1 MQPPLCFFYP
11 VIHCNSFFFFLQRTF
26 CNCLVMAAPA
36 AAAAHQLA
44 LTSASPSQ
52 TSCTET
58 NTLQAPP
65 QGNPKVLPEVGE
77 THNPF
82 RKFWLYRRVLS
93 QLNMPGKALWD
104 LRAGSISISCL
115 GLLGWQLSTPRTSS
129 STRGLRFP
137 FSRCRNSRN
146 SRRRSTISH
155 LRILAAMVFAP

>member
-1 MQPPLCFFYP
+1 
-11 VIHCNSFFFFLQRTF
+11 
-26 CNCLVMAAPA
+26 MAAPA

-77 THNPF
+77 IHNPF

-104 LRAGSISISCL
+104 LRGKHLNRLSEPPRLTAL
-115 GLLGWQLSTPRTSS
+115 DAEDQQL
-129 STRGLRFP
+129 
-137 FSRCRNSRN
+137 NSR
-146 SRRRSTISH
+146 TEIP
-155 LRILAAMVFAP
+155 LQQVQEFQEL